1 MPTNVAIRLGVEGGA
16 EVKRVLTETGQ
27 DGQAAFQ
34 KIAVASDAAGA
45 AVDRQTAKFQRLAAA
60 AREAETQARAQAN
73 INAVLGVGQGSAGA
87 ARDSASVFELQARA
101 AEEAARRA
109 EVLSREVATLQNR
122 FDPMAAAGARYSA
135 ALAEIARAEEIGA
148 LSATR
153 AAAARL
159 AAVRSFE
166 DATQRLERAGLAQK
180 ASAQAM
186 VNGQLIVPNRGADV
200 AAYGDELDRL
210 RAKYVPLFAAQ
221 REYLG
226 QLAEIRQAVR
236 NGAMSQ
242 AEGAKAVQSTK
253 DAFAKQVVDLRAK
266 GEGRLTA
273 NQAQGLFY
281 QGTDIVAS
289 AASGMSP
296 MTILLQQGGQIA
308 PIFAGPG
315 SASIKG
321 AVGQA
326 TEAVTGFVSRI
337 GLVGGAIGVV
347 TTAAVAGTAAVLSYQ
362 NSMRETERALAG
374 TGRASGANAVLINAA
389 AQAAAA
395 SGEVSV
401 RQARQFS
408 AEYAATGRIGVE
420 LYAGLA
426 RTVRDY
432 AASTNQDAADANGDL
447 AKAFGN
453 PDLVRGLDTLNERL
467 GFLDDRTRETVRRL
481 AEQGDRLSAQRVG
494 FDAYAAAL
502 TKASELTGA
511 FADKTSAF
519 GRVFSNV
526 WDRVGEKLDKALT
539 GGSLDERIKSLQ
551 AQLEQTE
558 SLRGRFGGLLD
569 YRIDAPANEL
579 REEIARLRGIQ
590 ARQAQQTERAQ
601 SAQRSREIGDLVRS
615 LDPEQAQLD
624 KLQGTAE
631 RLRRALSDPITFGLG
646 PRALAETEGAFGRVS
661 AQLRTMTEDMERFGS
676 ATIAAQ
682 VRASEF
688 ANRAATQRLNPVDR
702 ALASRQ
708 EQYDIEIR
716 RLNIPVT
723 GPSSAQVRAD
733 YDARIGS
740 ADSRDLA
747 GLTAARDAALKNA
760 LAREGLQN
768 SLNLDTDTIRKET
781 EVRAERSQNVS
792 SYMERVMGAESGG
805 VATARNPLSTA
816 TGPAQFIKE
825 TWLRLFPQVF
835 PDRAAGMSPEAIL
848 ARRTDREDTIAVLR
862 AFTEQNARALDRAGF
877 ATSDR
882 NLYLSHFAGS
892 PGALRLLRADPG
904 ASAAAI
910 LGPDATAKNPTV
922 LGRGQTVQDVLDW
935 SQRTISKGAP
945 NIRAADR
952 ETADLR
958 SRITLTDQTTEA
970 EARRQKIQEL
980 LNDEIARGTPL
991 GNAFATAQDLV
1002 KASASQLTPEMEAQR
1017 KVILETAEAY
1027 AKASAGL
1034 ENSRLGRD
1042 ILFERAQL
1050 GRTASEQAVASRL
1063 RGTGLAMDSA
1073 EAEGLRV
1080 NESIRQTQAAMTAL
1094 AGMGNA
1100 LIDPLLDKTRSW
1112 SDAFLDLSKNIAR
1125 SALQAALFG
1134 QGPLA
1139 SIMGMQGQGGGPGG
1153 LLGSIAGL
1161 FGGGGSY
1168 GASNYASAAA
1178 SAAPG
1183 TFGPGFDGG
1192 GFTGPGGRLEAA
1204 GIVHKGE
1211 YVFDQDTVRRIGLD
1225 TLRAMHRGGP
1235 GYADGGYVGRSGG
1248 FTMPQAVPA
1257 ASAGGGAPTINFI
1270 TPPGMQLEED
1280 GPPRRRADG
1289 SYDQV
1294 LRTVES
1300 GLAGRARSGRGPLQ
1314 QAAGGAWTRIG

>member
-1 MPTNVAIRLGVEGGA
+1 MPTSVAIRLGVEGGA
-16 EVKRVLTETGQ
+16 EVKRVLAETGQ

-34 KIAVASDAAGA
+34 KIAAASDAAGA

-73 INAVLGVGQGSAGA
+73 INAVLGVGQGSTGS

-101 AEEAARRA
+101 ADEAARRT
-109 EVLSREVATLQNR
+109 EVLSREVATLQSR

-135 ALAEIARAEEIGA
+135 ALADIARAEEIGA
-148 LSATR
+148 LSANK

-159 AAVRSFE
+159 AAVRTFE
-166 DATQRLERAGLAQK
+166 DSTQRLERAGLAQK

-186 VNGQLIVPNRGADV
+186 VNGQTIVPNRGADV

-210 RAKYVPLFAAQ
+210 RAKYSPLFAAQ

-236 NGAMSQ
+236 SGALTQ

-253 DAFAKQVVDLRAK
+253 DAFARQVTDLRAK
-266 GEGRLTA
+266 GDGRLTSY
-273 NQAQGLFY
+273 QAQGLFY

-321 AVGQA
+321 ALGQA
-326 TEAVTGFVSRI
+326 SEAVTGFVSRI
-337 GLVGGAIGVV
+337 GFVGGAIGVV
-347 TTAAVAGTAAVLSYQ
+347 TTAAVAGTAAVVSYQ

-374 TGRASGANAVLINAA
+374 AGRASGATAMQINAA
-389 AQAAAA
+389 ARAAAA

-408 AEYAATGRIGVE
+408 AEYASTGRVGVE
-420 LYAGLA
+420 MYASLA

-481 AEQGDRLSAQRVG
+481 AEQGDRLAAQRVG

-502 TKASELTGA
+502 TKASELTGTLG
-511 FADKTSAF
+511 DKTSAF
-519 GRVFSNV
+519 GRVFGNV
-526 WDRVGEKLDKALT
+526 WDTIGERLDKAIT
-539 GGSLDERIKSLQ
+539 GGPIADRIEDLE
-551 AQLEQTE
+551 AQLAQTE
-558 SLRGRFGGLLD
+558 SLRGRLGGLFD

-579 REEIARLRGIQ
+579 RGEIARLRGIQ

-601 SAQRSREIGDLVRS
+601 TAQRSREIGDLVRS

-631 RLRRALSDPITFGLG
+631 RLRRSLSDPITFGLG

-702 ALASRQ
+702 ALAGRQ
-708 EQYDIEIR
+708 EQYDTEVR
-716 RLNIPVT
+716 RLGIPAT
-723 GPSSAQVRAD
+723 GPSSTQVRAD
-733 YDARIGS
+733 YETRIGNADARDI
-740 ADSRDLA
+740 A
-747 GLTAARDAALKNA
+747 GLTAARDAALRNA

-781 EVRAERSQNVS
+781 EVRAERTSASSDFISAMINV
-792 SYMERVMGAESGG
+792 ESRGNPN
-805 VATARNPLSTA
+805 ARNPNSTA
-816 TGPAQFIKE
+816 TGLGQFIDK

-835 PDRAAGMSPEAIL
+835 PDRAAGMTPEQIL
-848 ARRTDREDTIAVLR
+848 SRRTDREDSIALIQALAAENR
-862 AFTEQNARALDRAGF
+862 RALERADLP
-877 ATSDR
+877 TNNR
-882 NLYLSHFAGS
+882 NQYLAWFLGS
-892 PGALRLLRADPG
+892 PTAVKALRADPDAPISSV
-904 ASAAAI
+904 ASADAIAANR
-910 LGPDATAKNPTV
+910 KV
-922 LGRGQTVQDVLDW
+922 LEGRSVGQVLNWAD
-935 SQRTISKGAP
+935 RTINQNAP
-945 NIRAADR
+945 GIRNTERDAFI
-952 ETADLR
+952 LR
-958 SRITLTDQTTEA
+958 SQVTATDQTTEA
-970 EARRQKIQEL
+970 EARRAKVQEL
-980 LNDEIARGTPL
+980 LSDAISRGTEI
-991 GNAFATAQDLV
+991 GRQFTTAQDLMAA
-1002 KASASQLTPEMEAQR
+1002 KSDKLTD
-1017 KVILETAEAY
+1017 TARNERQAMLDVADAY
-1027 AKASAGL
+1027 AKASASL
-1034 ENSRLGRD
+1034 ENSRIGKD
-1042 ILFERAQL
+1042 ILFDRAQL
-1050 GRTASEQAVASRL
+1050 GRTASEQAVYSRL
-1063 RGTGLAMDSA
+1063 RGTGLGMDSA
-1073 EAEGLRV
+1073 EAEGLRL
-1080 NESIRQTQAAMTAL
+1080 NESIRQTQAAMSSL
-1094 AGMGNA
+1094 ASMGNT
-1100 LIDPLLDKTRSW
+1100 LIDPLVDSTRSW
-1112 SDAFLDLSKNIAR
+1112 SDSFLDLSKNISRA
-1125 SALQAALFG
+1125 ALQAALFG

-1139 SIMGMQGQGGGPGG
+1139 SLFGMQGQGGGPGG
-1153 LLGSIAGL
+1153 LLGSLLGAAKGS
-1161 FGGGGSY
+1161 GGGGVDV
-1168 GASNYASAAA
+1168 GATSWMPKFA
-1178 SAAPG
+1178 
-1183 TFGPGFDGG
+1183 DGG
-1192 GFTGPGGRLEAA
+1192 WTGSGARLEAA

-1211 YVFDQDTVRRIGLD
+1211 YVFDQDAVRRIGLD
-1225 TLRAMHRGGP
+1225 NLRVMHRGAP

-1248 FTMPQAVPA
+1248 FTMPSAAPA
-1257 ASAGGGAPTINFI
+1257 ASAGGGAPTINFV
-1270 TPPGMQLEED
+1270 TPPGMALEAD
-1280 GPPRRRADG
+1280 GPPQRRADG

-1300 GLAGRARSGRGPLQ
+1300 GLAGRARNGRGPLQ
-1314 QAAGGAWTRIG
+1314 QAAGGAWARIG